1 MSSDLQ
7 ALARAGAEALRA
19 GDAPRAR
26 SLFEQIVASGRSD
39 SSVWLGLAVASRAM
53 HDGVA
58 TLEALDRVL
67 ALQPHNLRALI
78 MKADHLAE
86 AGDTRA
92 ATAFYVAALKAA
104 PPAAQLPQE
113 AQTELRRVQ
122 AIVERY
128 SSALD
133 AHLRRRLQERNLT
146 PAASGG
152 RFAQSLDIL
161 TGRKRIYFQEPLY
174 YFFPEL
180 PQVQFYD
187 RQQFGWLDKVEA
199 ATDDI
204 RSELL
209 EVLRDEE
216 AFVPYVQA
224 NANRPTEKS
233 DRMLNN
239 ASWSAFF
246 LCKDG
251 AMVS

>member
-146 PAASGG
+146 PAASG
-152 RFAQSLDIL
+152 
-161 TGRKRIYFQEPLY
+161 
-174 YFFPEL
+174 
-180 PQVQFYD
+180 
-187 RQQFGWLDKVEA
+187 
-199 ATDDI
+199 
-204 RSELL
+204 
-209 EVLRDEE
+209 
-216 AFVPYVQA
+216 
-224 NANRPTEKS
+224 
-233 DRMLNN
+233 
-239 ASWSAFF
+239 
-246 LCKDG
+246 
-251 AMVS
+251 